1 MPCVD
6 APNAA
11 CPHDIRI
18 TVAGDQT
25 AVASGQLVR
34 QTWAAAGRK
43 TFHFS
48 LPHATSAAHVAFAAG
63 TPLPCSFCMSPVI
76 ATLAPMWSIIPF
88 VEHRQYVLLACDS
101 SRESWQSVL
110 ASLPAMQGRLQ

>member
-11 CPHDIRI
+11 CPYDIRV

-34 QTWAAAGRK
+34 QTWAAPDRK
-43 TFHFS
+43 TFHFR
-48 LPHATSAAHVAFAAG
+48 LPQATVAAHVAFAAG
-63 TPLPCSFCMSPVI
+63 MPLLCGFCMSPAI
-76 ATLAPMWSIIPF
+76 RRLTLMRTMT
-88 VEHRQYVLLACDS
+88 H
-101 SRESWQSVL
+101 
-110 ASLPAMQGRLQ
+110 AME